1 MIKNK
6 YSVLSVDS
14 NPDYLFFVPMACAF
28 WKEINY
34 QPFVILVDTGIE
46 PELKELVFSETEK
59 VGGHI
64 KIIEH
69 IDGYRTCNV
78 AQISRL
84 YAAADPYFNDDDY
97 LMTDDMDKFVIDY
110 MWFNQQN
117 SNKDIHIY
125 DPDELNYRRLKIG
138 NIGMK
143 ASVWKEVIGIH
154 DGTLRDNV
162 RTCFDKH
169 LSQDSDWNTGWNL
182 DEWILTNSV
191 FNSKYCQNFERGGTR
206 WGTRNGRICRSAWSQ
221 TFNECMSTKLID
233 IHLHRDPYVGRVWE
247 DTVTIMRRIFPESK
261 VREFINYKEKFVELI
276 DE

>member
-182 DEWILTNSV
+182 
-191 FNSKYCQNFERGGTR
+191 ERGGTR

>member
-1 MIKNK
+1 
-6 YSVLSVDS
+6 
-14 NPDYLFFVPMACAF
+14 
-28 WKEINY
+28 
-34 QPFVILVDTGIE
+34 
-46 PELKELVFSETEK
+46 
-59 VGGHI
+59 
-64 KIIEH
+64 
-69 IDGYRTCNV
+69 
-78 AQISRL
+78 
-84 YAAADPYFNDDDY
+84 
-97 LMTDDMDKFVIDY
+97 

-191 FNSKYCQNFERGGTR
+191 FNSKYYPSQCQNFERGGTR